1 MKIECFTELFE
12 KAILTD
18 DTFISDFIKGHLM
31 LEFLMLKCVAII
43 LPNKIKY
50 AERLTHKKLIDFI
63 YNKKIISIEMKNA
76 LTAINQMRNKLAH
89 KITYRPTFDEYKNLL
104 VLAEKASPDM
114 TDGIWQSLDEIKD
127 KTKLSE
133 CDNFIYI
140 ELFVQ
145 LSYDLHGIYQ
155 DNGGDIEDFQ

>member
-1 MKIECFTELFE
+1 MKIECFTDVYV

-31 LEFLMLKCVAII
+31 LEFLMLKCVEII

-50 AERLTHKKLIDFI
+50 AEELTHKKLIDFI
-63 YNKKIISIEMKNA
+63 YNKKIISVEMKNT
-76 LTAINQMRNKLAH
+76 LIAINQMRNKLAH
-89 KITYRPTFDEYKNLL
+89 QITYKPSFDEYKNLL
-104 VLAEKASPDM
+104 VLAEKASDDL
-114 TDGIWQSLDEIKD
+114 TDGIWQSLDEMKG
-127 KTKLSE
+127 KTNLSE
-133 CDNFIYI
+133 CEDYIFI

-155 DNGGDIEDFQ
+155 DNGGDIEEF